1 MKYKINGTK
10 KMPALPGRSLT
21 FTRKI
26 MLYFNYFG
34 IPIRVCSKLMK
45 KRELKG
51 LSMKMQKRQFRI
63 GELAHYLNVEKFVI
77 RFWEKEFDMRTSRS
91 TGGQRFY
98 DEKDIE
104 KFTAI
109 KELLYQKGFTI
120 AGAKQQLKERTK
132 RKASMASD
140 EESRIVPSQRIT
152 AAVEKILD
160 GEPTREQ
167 LEQQIVDLQKQLM
180 KLRELL

>member
-1 MKYKINGTK
+1 
-10 KMPALPGRSLT
+10 
-21 FTRKI
+21 
-26 MLYFNYFG
+26 
-34 IPIRVCSKLMK
+34 
-45 KRELKG
+45 
-51 LSMKMQKRQFRI
+51 MKMQKRQFRI

-132 RKASMASD
+132 RKAHMASD
-140 EESRIVPSQRIT
+140 EETRILPSQRLM
-152 AAVEKILD
+152 AEKIVD